1 MVCCIIDCFEV
12 FIEKPS
18 LLDAR
23 AKTYSNYKKH
33 NTIKVLLAVTPTGS
47 ICFISKAW
55 SGRVSDK
62 VITQRCGF
70 LQKIENGVE
79 VMADRGLEDLAMC
92 GAKLLIPAFT
102 RGKQQLTAREVET
115 TRRLARLRIDV
126 ERVIGQMRKKYQILQ
141 RTLPISLIKCPSDCE
156 KDSCFIDRILIV
168 SAALTNLSKSVVS
181 S

>member
-1 MVCCIIDCFEV
+1 MGEC
-12 FIEKPS
+12 
-18 LLDAR
+18 R
-23 AKTYSNYKKH
+23 QY
-33 NTIKVLLAVTPTGS
+33 
-47 ICFISKAW
+47 
-55 SGRVSDK
+55 DK
-62 VITQRCGF
+62 VITQCCGF
-70 LQKIENGVE
+70 LQKIENGDQ
-79 VMADRGLEDLAMC
+79 VMADRGFNIEDLAMC

-115 TRRLARLRIDV
+115 TRRLARLRIHV

-168 SAALTNLSKSVVS
+168 SAASTNLSKSVVS